1 LPKISATVIKR
12 YTYNFLIAVEAI
24 VQNKVRAMLTSLGI
38 IFGVSSVIAMLAIG
52 TGAQM
57 EIIEQIKLL
66 GANNIII
73 QPVTEQFEG
82 TVSEEE
88 EDGQRAERVRF
99 SPGLTLEDAQS
110 ILGIIPQVEYISPEV
125 EIETAFIRSGMR
137 RSGKLV
143 GVTNRFFESQDYRV
157 AEGSYFLDRHF
168 ENSTAVAII
177 GHGIKA
183 RFFAGENAIGR
194 QIKAGSTWLTVIGV
208 LEERI
213 VSEQNLQTLG
223 IRDYNMDIYT
233 PVNTALLRYRDRS
246 HVSVS
251 DVREASVQH
260 NQGPGQTQA
269 PAPQRTGSYHQID
282 RLVIR
287 VSDTAYMGPVAGVV
301 SRMLE
306 RRHNQVI
313 DFQVVVPDQLLEQEQ
328 RTRTIFNIVL
338 AAIASISLIVGGIGI
353 MNIMLASVLE
363 RTREIGVRMSLGA
376 TRYDV
381 ILQFVFEAVAIG
393 LTGGIIGI
401 LLGIGIS
408 IGIEHF
414 TGIITIIS
422 PVVVL
427 LSFVI
432 SVGIGLIFGIYPARQ
447 AALKDPAISLRYE

>member
-1 LPKISATVIKR
+1 VIKR
-12 YTYNFLIAVEAI
+12 YTYNFFIAVEAI
-24 VQNKVRAMLTSLGI
+24 IQNKVRAMLTSLGI
-38 IFGVSSVIAMLAIG
+38 VFGVASVIAMLAIG

-57 EIIEQIKLL
+57 EIIEQIRLL

-73 QPVTEQFEG
+73 QPVSEQFEG
-82 TVSEEE
+82 AVDEEE
-88 EDGQRAERVRF
+88 ENGLRTERVRF
-99 SPGLTLEDAQS
+99 SPGLTLEDAES
-110 ILGIIPQVEYISPEV
+110 ILRIIPNVEYISPEI
-125 EIETAFIRSGMR
+125 EIETAFIRSGIR

-143 GVTNRFFESQDYRV
+143 GVTNRFFDSQDYRI
-157 AEGSYFLDRHF
+157 AEGNYFLDRHF
-168 ENSTAVAII
+168 ANSAAVAII

-183 RFFAGENAIGR
+183 RFFAGENALGR

-208 LEERI
+208 LEERV
-213 VSEQNLQTLG
+213 VSEQTLQTLG

-251 DVREASVQH
+251 DVREASIIQ
-260 NQGPGQTQA
+260 NQGQGQSQGLR
-269 PAPQRTGSYHQID
+269 RTGSYHQID

-287 VSDTAYMGPVAGVV
+287 VSDTAYMGPVAGIV

-306 RRHNQVI
+306 RRHNQVV

-376 TRYDV
+376 TRFDV
-381 ILQFVFEAVAIG
+381 VLQFVFEAVAIG

-401 LLGIGIS
+401 LLGVGIS
-408 IGIEHF
+408 IGIEQF
-414 TGIITIIS
+414 TGIVTIIS
-422 PVVVL
+422 PLVVV